1 MIRKVLIF
9 LVSSLI
15 ACSNAFSCTM
25 FTFTSNGKTYFC
37 NNEDNPNPDI
47 EIRFYPSKNGNYAW
61 LYLGNPNDWAQGGV
75 NEKGLCW
82 DWWAGF
88 TVEGW
93 KEDSTKIT
101 INGNPSETMIAKCAT
116 VDEAIGFYEKHNE
129 PGFSYGRIMISDKS
143 GNSVI
148 IGWKDGKMSVT
159 RKNKDLLAQG
169 YRGNVIKSYFS
180 NIQGEKDL
188 RYMAGALSAAH
199 QNGKSPTQYSNI
211 IYLNKSPTQYS
222 NIIYLN
228 DGKIILY
235 KYCNFNEFVELNYTK
250 ILKKGFAVYKI
261 SDLFEKKRKMQDVL
275 IMKNDLLSSSGTV
288 EQNNNTDSYT
298 GYYYSGD
305 RFFLIVE
312 QSDKNIVYRGND
324 YSNYVSP
331 TPDTLYKTSN
341 DTYENINSLFKFSDR
356 TDNKFNK
363 VLACWYG
370 DAYSYQ
376 RALIRINKKLAEN
389 YIGLFQLNNN
399 TFATISYSDE
409 NLLIKMSNQD
419 GVTAEFPAKVIDE
432 KNLIYNYGRI
442 AFDEKVDSKYQQI
455 NFVSNKTK
463 LVGKRIK

>member
-1 MIRKVLIF
+1 MIKIVLIL

-15 ACSNAFSCTM
+15 SCSSAFSCTM
-25 FTFTSNGKTYFC
+25 FTFTNNGKTYFC

-47 EIRFYPSKNGNYAW
+47 EIRFYPSENGKYAW
-61 LYLGNPNDWAQGGV
+61 VYLGNSNDWAQGGV

-88 TVEGW
+88 TLEDW

-129 PGFSYGRIMISDKS
+129 PGFSYGRIMITDKS

-159 RKNKDLLAQG
+159 RKYNDLFAQG
-169 YRGNVIKSYFS
+169 YRGNVVESYFS

-188 RYMAGALSAAH
+188 RYLTGALSAAH

-211 IYLNKSPTQYS
+211 IC
-222 NIIYLN
+222 LN

-235 KYCNFNEFVELNYTK
+235 KYCNFDEFVELDYTK
-250 ILKKGFAVYKI
+250 ILKNGFTVYKI
-261 SDLFEKKRKMQDVL
+261 SDLFDEKRKMQDVL
-275 IMKNDLLSSSGTV
+275 IVKNDSSSFFGSV
-288 EQNNNTDSYT
+288 GQNYNAENYT
-298 GYYYSGD
+298 GYYYTGD

-312 QSDKNIVYRGND
+312 QSGKNIIYRAND

-341 DTYENINSLFKFSDR
+341 DTYENINTLFKFSDR
-356 TDNKFNK
+356 TDYKFNK

-370 DAYSYQ
+370 DAFTYQ
-376 RALIRINKKLAEN
+376 RALLRINEKLAEN
-389 YIGLFQLNNN
+389 YIGIFQLNNN
-399 TFATISYSDE
+399 TITTISFSDE
-409 NLLIKMSNQD
+409 NLLIKMSNQY
-419 GVTAEFPAKVIDE
+419 GVIAEYPAKMIDD
-432 KNLIYNYGRI
+432 KNLIFSYGRI

-455 NFVSNKTK
+455 NFVSNKTA
-463 LVGKRIK
+463 LFGKRIK

>member
-1 MIRKVLIF
+1 MIKIVLI
-9 LVSSLI
+9 LIGSCLI
-15 ACSNAFSCTM
+15 ACSNAFGCTM

-61 LYLGNPNDWAQGGV
+61 VYLGNPNDWSQGGV

-129 PGFSYGRIMISDKS
+129 SGFSYGRIMISDKS

-169 YRGNVIKSYFS
+169 YRGNVVKSYFS

-211 IYLNKSPTQYS
+211 IC
-222 NIIYLN
+222 LN

-235 KYCNFNEFVELNYTK
+235 KNSNFNEFVELDYIT
-250 ILKKGFAVYKI
+250 ILKNGFAKYKI
-261 SDLFEKKRKMQDVL
+261 SDLFDEKRKMQNVL
-275 IMKNDLLSSSGTV
+275 IVKNDSLSNSGSA
-288 EQNNNTDSYT
+288 EQNYNVESYT
-298 GYYYSGD
+298 GYYYAGD

-312 QSDKNIVYRGND
+312 QSDKYIITHAND
-324 YSNYVSP
+324 YSNYVSS
-331 TPDTLYKTSN
+331 DTLYKTSN
-341 DTYENINSLFKFSDR
+341 DIYENMNTLFKFSDR

-370 DAYSYQ
+370 DAYSFR
-376 RALIRINKKLAEN
+376 RAILRINEKLAEN
-389 YIGLFQLNNN
+389 YIGLFQLNDK
-399 TFATISYSDE
+399 TIATISYSDE
-409 NLLIKMSNQD
+409 NLFIKMSNQD
-419 GVTAEFPAKVIDE
+419 GVIAEYPLKVIDD
-432 KNLIYNYGRI
+432 KNLIYSYGRI

-455 NFVSNKTK
+455 NFVSNKTT
-463 LVGKRIK
+463 LVGERIK